1 MSRSLFPVLAFASL
15 LLFAGAAHAD
25 DAPAAQAPAPAQAP
39 PAVPAPP
46 PAPTPAPPPKIDFNQ
61 WLEGLRAEAHQKG
74 IDDATLKEALDGLQP
89 IDKVLDFDKAQ
100 PEFTLTLDTYLS
112 HVLTPEKIAE
122 GKRLMHEHFKLLHAI
137 YLRYH
142 VPPQVIVALWGIES
156 GFGKFI
162 GTYPVVPA
170 LATLAYDGRRSQY
183 FRTELINALIIVS
196 KGATPQQMKGSW
208 AGAMG
213 QCQFMP
219 STYLK
224 YAQRWEGQGP
234 ADIWQ
239 TPADI
244 FASAANYLSS
254 VGWDPHATWGR
265 PVQLPANFDNGLT
278 GLATKKTVAEWAKL
292 GVRRADG
299 KPLPRSEL
307 EASLVRADPGR
318 TATGTGPPFLVYDN
332 FRTYMNWNRSVF
344 FGVAAGTLADRI
356 ASR

>member
-1 MSRSLFPVLAFASL
+1 MIKLSPVARTAAMCAVLALAPS
-15 LLFAGAAHAD
+15 ARAAD
-25 DAPAAQAPAPAQAP
+25 MPAPSVQAPAPAPAQAP
-39 PAVPAPP
+39 APA
-46 PAPTPAPPPKIDFNQ
+46 PKIDFAQ
-61 WLEGLRAEAHQKG
+61 WLEGLKTEARQKG
-74 IDDATLKEALDGLQP
+74 IDDATLKAALDGIQP
-89 IDKVLDFDKAQ
+89 IDKILDFDKAQ

-122 GKRLMHEHFKLLHAI
+122 GKRLMHAHYRVLHAI

-142 VPPQVIVALWGIES
+142 VPPQVIVALWGMES
-156 GFGKFI
+156 GFGKFT
-162 GTYPVVPA
+162 GAYPVVPA

-183 FRTELINALIIVS
+183 FRTELFNALTIVS
-196 KGATPQQMKGSW
+196 HGATPQQMRGSW

-224 YAQRWEGQGP
+224 YAQRWQGDGP
-234 ADIWQ
+234 ADIWH
-239 TPADI
+239 TPADV

-254 VGWDPHATWGR
+254 VGWDPHQVWGR
-265 PVQLPANFDNGLT
+265 PVALPATFDATLVGLNV
-278 GLATKKTVAEWAKL
+278 KKSVGEWAKL

-299 KPLPRSEL
+299 KPLPKSDL
-307 EASLVRADPGR
+307 VASVVRADPGR
-318 TATGTGPPFLVYDN
+318 AATGTGQPFLVYDN

-344 FGVAAGTLADRI
+344 FGVAAGMLADRI